1 MGDVTDSIWGQLLA
15 YNWMGLL
22 QALLILVI
30 GLIGARIAGRA
41 AARAVQGRMGMH
53 EATLIRRLVFYL
65 IAALVFATAL
75 HQLGFRLGVLLGAAS
90 ILTVAIGFASQTSA
104 SNLISGLFL
113 LAERPFQLG
122 DMIKVGDATG
132 EVIAIDL
139 ISVKLRTFD
148 NLYVRIPNESLVKSQ
163 VTNFSRFPIRRFDLQ
178 VGVAYKEDVERVRK
192 VLEQVA
198 ERNPLCLDDPKPLIM
213 FQGFGDSSINLQLSV
228 WGRRETFFDLRS
240 NVPLE
245 VKKAFDEQGIEIPFP
260 HVSLYAGSATAPF
273 PVRMLGAAAPGK
285 PEEASGGNS

>member
-1 MGDVTDSIWGQLLA
+1 MGEVSDSLWGQILL

-30 GLIGARIAGRA
+30 GFVGARVAGRA
-41 AARAVQGRMGMH
+41 AARAVQRHMGVH

-65 IAALVFATAL
+65 IVALVFATAL
-75 HQLGFRLGVLLGAAS
+75 HQLGFRLGVLLGAAG

-122 DMIKVGDATG
+122 DIIKVGDATG

-148 NLYVRIPNESLVKSQ
+148 NLYVRIPNESLVRSQ

-178 VGVAYKEDVERVRK
+178 VSVAYKEDVERVRK

-198 ERNPLCLDDPKPLIM
+198 DRNPLCLDEPKPLIM
-213 FQGFGDSSINLQLSV
+213 FQGFGDSSVNLQLSV
-228 WGRRETFFDLRS
+228 WGRRENFFDLRS
-240 NVPLE
+240 SVPLE
-245 VKKAFDEQGIEIPFP
+245 VKKTFDEQGIEIPFP
-260 HVSLYAGSATAPF
+260 HISLYAGSATSAF
-273 PVRMLGAAAPGK
+273 PVRMVDGDAPEDPDQP
-285 PEEASGGNS
+285 PENSR

>member
-1 MGDVTDSIWGQLLA
+1 MGEVTDSIWGQFLA

-22 QALLILVI
+22 QALLILIAGFV
-30 GLIGARIAGRA
+30 GARIAGRA
-41 AARAVQGRMGMH
+41 AARAVQGHMGVH
-53 EATLIRRLVFYL
+53 EATLIRRLVFYVILGL
-65 IAALVFATAL
+65 IFATAL
-75 HQLGFRLGVLLGAAS
+75 HQLGFRLGVLLGAAG

-122 DMIKVGDATG
+122 DFIKVGDATG

-148 NLYVRIPNESLVKSQ
+148 NLYVRVPNESLVKSQ

-178 VGVAYKEDVERVRK
+178 VGIAYKEDVERVRT
-192 VLEQVA
+192 VLQQVA
-198 ERNPLCLDDPKPLIM
+198 DRNPLCLDDPKPVIM
-213 FQGFGDSSINLQLSV
+213 FQGFGDSSVNLQLSV
-228 WGRRETFFDLRS
+228 WGLRENFFDLRS
-240 NVPLE
+240 SVPLE

-260 HVSLYAGSATAPF
+260 HLSLYAGSATRPF
-273 PVRMLGAAAPGK
+273 PVESLLERAGEQDL
-285 PEEASGGNS
+285 EQRS